1 MAKEIINVEVKSNIK
16 GVVKD
21 MDALTSSLKGAKI
34 EAEDLSENIN
44 IQNEVILRLQRELI
58 SLKAIQDSIPKGSWA
73 KGMSQRAKKIKHITT
88 EIELEQNALKDLKNQ
103 QKGNND
109 LIKKNTAEIKKKNEA
124 TKKGTPISRMSAKA
138 MKGIGTAMKGMGI
151 GLIISAFLLLK
162 KALMSNETVMKAV
175 EKVTNA
181 ISNVFSDVV
190 SVVVDTY
197 NWVTASTERFD
208 SMGKVITGLINLA
221 IVPLKLQFFAI
232 MLVAQE
238 LILKFFEIKDSIPG
252 KNETANIAKFNA
264 KILETRK
271 ALKQTS
277 KSAVTSF
284 KSVVNNAGAALNE
297 FKSVADKV
305 GEGIGKITVD
315 TEKRNE
321 SVVDSTGK
329 SAEEIESIEE
339 KLLKFRQ
346 GLAEKQKNA
355 RKQTEL
361 EKIEEAR
368 EAHLAEL
375 NALEINDDEKA
386 MLKAELDELYD
397 NEATEFKE
405 QRAKDEAAQ
414 LKAITDENFLLEI
427 EDLKERALAR
437 LEIERK
443 AALESVKNHENKLEM
458 EAALNKKFDKA
469 AKKLSDDTL
478 TFEKMNSKEK
488 LGVASDTFGQMSTIL
503 GKESAAG
510 KAMAIAQATIQ
521 TYLGATKAF
530 TSLSGM
536 GPMGPAL
543 GAIAAGAAIA
553 SGLANVNAIL
563 ATPTP
568 GGGGGGAASG
578 GSVPSV
584 PPAPEM
590 MSGTFELGGT
600 PEEVEPARAY
610 VVSDDITE
618 NQNGLALIRR
628 RATI

>member
-1 MAKEIINVEVKSNIK
+1 MAEVLELKVKSNIK
-16 GVVKD
+16 GVVTEVD
-21 MDALTSSLKGAKI
+21 SLATALEKATARGKELT
-34 EAEDLSENIN
+34 ENID
-44 IQNEVILRLQRELI
+44 IQNSVLIDMKRELI
-58 SLKAIQDSIPKGSWA
+58 ELKQLQ
-73 KGMSQRAKKIKHITT
+73 SQSTPWENSMNKTADKIKNLTH
-88 EIELEQNALKDLKNQ
+88 EIALEENALKKLNEEQ
-103 QKGNND
+103 R
-109 LIKKNTAEIKKKNEA
+109 KNTRAVGDTEKAIKKKDAA
-124 TKKGTPISRMSAKA
+124 TKKGTPIQRASATA

-175 EKVTNA
+175 AKVTNA
-181 ISNVFSDVV
+181 ISNIFSDVV
-190 SVVVDTY
+190 SVITDTY
-197 NWVTASTERFD
+197 NWVTASTDRFD

-221 IVPLKLQFFAI
+221 LVPLKLQFFAI

-238 LILKFFEIKDSIPG
+238 LILKFFEVKDAIPG
-252 KNETANIAKFNA
+252 KNESANIAKFNA
-264 KILETRK
+264 KILETKK
-271 ALKQTS
+271 ALRQTS

-284 KSVVNNAGAALNE
+284 KSVVNNASAAANE
-297 FKSVADKV
+297 FKAVTNKV
-305 GEGIGKITVD
+305 SKGIREITVD

-321 SVVDSTGK
+321 SVVESTGK
-329 SAEEIESIEE
+329 TAEQIESIEE
-339 KLLKFRQ
+339 KLLAFRQ

-355 RKQTEL
+355 RKLTEL

-368 EAHLAEL
+368 QAHLAEL
-375 NALEINDDEKA
+375 NALEINAEEKA
-386 MLKAELDELYD
+386 RLEDELNELYD
-397 NEATEFKE
+397 NEATEFKK
-405 QRAKDEAAQ
+405 QRAIDEAAQ

-437 LEIERK
+437 LEIERQ

-510 KAMAIAQATIQ
+510 KAMAVAQATIQ

-568 GGGGGGAASG
+568 GGGGGGGRGAAG

-584 PPAPEM
+584 PPSAEM

-600 PEEVEPARAY
+600 PEDVEPARAY